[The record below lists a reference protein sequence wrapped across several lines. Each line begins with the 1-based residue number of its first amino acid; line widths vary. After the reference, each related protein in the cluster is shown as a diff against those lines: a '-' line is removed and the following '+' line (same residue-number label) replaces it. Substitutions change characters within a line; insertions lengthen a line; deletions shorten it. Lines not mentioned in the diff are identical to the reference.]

1 MSDLLTHDEYRAI
14 ADGLTPATT
23 SFIDGSFRRANGGG
37 TFDTVNPATGAVIAS
52 VASCDE
58 SDVDFA
64 VAKAREAFDD
74 GRWRCLHPSERKQ
87 VLIRLA
93 KLIRRNRHELAVLES
108 LDSGKPVRDCA
119 EIDIPET
126 VNTLIW
132 HAEAIDKLD
141 QTAPVGED
149 AMALV
154 VREPIGVVGAVLPE
168 FQAVDDGLKIAP
180 GLPPMLDDRKSAEQ
194 TSLSALRVAELAME
208 PVCFRCAQCR
218 YRNRPRCRRAYRPS
232 WRCRH
237 GVLHRPTETA
247 EGSRATP
254 PIPTSRGGAEMRREK
269 PAIVM
274 DDAEISTL
282 SPSIW

>member
-23 SFIDGSFRRANGGG
+23 SFMDGSFRRANGGG

-64 VAKAREAFDD
+64 VEKAREAFDD

-132 HAEAIDKLD
+132 HAEAIDKLYD

-154 VREPIGVVGAVLPE
+154 VREPIGVVGAVLSTPG
-168 FQAVDDGLKIAP
+168 DGAAYAGARPLLLALLLAAP
-180 GLPPMLDDRKSAEQ
+180 TPGAPP
-194 TSLSALRVAELAME
+194 
-208 PVCFRCAQCR
+208 P
-218 YRNRPRCRRAYRPS
+218 N
-232 WRCRH
+232 WRCRPQ
-237 GVLHRPTETA
+237 GPQ
-247 EGSRATP
+247 
-254 PIPTSRGGAEMRREK
+254 K
-269 PAIVM
+269 P
-274 DDAEISTL
+274 D
-282 SPSIW
+282 

>member
-64 VAKAREAFDD
+64 VGKAREAFDD

-126 VNTLIW
+126 DQ
-132 HAEAIDKLD
+132 HADLACRGDR
-141 QTAPVGED
+141 Q
-149 AMALV
+149 AL
-154 VREPIGVVGAVLPE
+154 
-168 FQAVDDGLKIAP
+168 
-180 GLPPMLDDRKSAEQ
+180 
-194 TSLSALRVAELAME
+194 
-208 PVCFRCAQCR
+208 
-218 YRNRPRCRRAYRPS
+218 
-232 WRCRH
+232 
-237 GVLHRPTETA
+237 
-247 EGSRATP
+247 
-254 PIPTSRGGAEMRREK
+254 
-269 PAIVM
+269 
-274 DDAEISTL
+274 
-282 SPSIW
+282 

>member
-37 TFDTVNPATGAVIAS
+37 TFDTVNPATGDVIAG

-64 VAKAREAFDD
+64 VGKAREAFDD

-93 KLIRRNRHELAVLES
+93 KLIRPTGMNLPFLD

-132 HAEAIDKLD
+132 HAEAIDKLYD

-154 VREPIGVVGAVLPE
+154 VREPIGVVGLS
-168 FQAVDDGLKIAP
+168 FP
-180 GLPPMLDDRKSAEQ
+180 GIS
-194 TSLSALRVAELAME
+194 
-208 PVCFRCAQCR
+208 RC
-218 YRNRPRCRRAYRPS
+218 
-232 WRCRH
+232 
-237 GVLHRPTETA
+237 
-247 EGSRATP
+247 
-254 PIPTSRGGAEMRREK
+254 
-269 PAIVM
+269 
-274 DDAEISTL
+274 
-282 SPSIW
+282 